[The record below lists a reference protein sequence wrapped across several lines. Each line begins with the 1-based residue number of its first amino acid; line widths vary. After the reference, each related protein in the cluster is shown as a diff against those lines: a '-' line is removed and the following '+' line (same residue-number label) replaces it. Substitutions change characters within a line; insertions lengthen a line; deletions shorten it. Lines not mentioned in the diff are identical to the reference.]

1 MSGTHPVTLI
11 KQRQGVFT
19 TGQRK
24 HPVNRLNQVQK
35 ALTASVFRQRCVRN
49 VLQLPAK
56 KFRGENFPLTPF
68 AHSVR
73 QTSVYLPKLSF
84 SATARLN
91 TGCAGA

>member
-1 MSGTHPVTLI
+1 MPASREPAEAGTRGTYCLSVSAAVRTERFAASG
-11 KQRQGVFT
+11 
-19 TGQRK
+19 
-24 HPVNRLNQVQK
+24 
-35 ALTASVFRQRCVRN
+35 
-49 VLQLPAK
+49 K

-68 AHSVR
+68 AHTVR